1 MFRFPR
7 TSRNRCRRRCSPLR
21 RVCSWFVILSASS
34 AAAAAA
40 DDTVERYFRGL
51 RERQL
56 FSVAEGYC
64 LKRLGDP
71 QLPPAERA
79 LLTAELSRTFSEHAL
94 QHTGAEQEEFWQRAQ
109 SVVDELLARDPAIP
123 RRELL
128 TLQSMLVGA
137 ARGRALAWQAD
148 LAAHDAPLRERAT
161 AQLQIA
167 VAGLRQTEADLA
179 DRIRSAERISPAARA
194 DGALT
199 GAELRRLAREANFQ
213 SALTALDLAR
223 LLPPGVEHTA
233 ALHDV
238 DKRLADLARPPL
250 DDTGWQTRVLRVEVA
265 RLRGDLSQARLLA
278 GALLQSGAPRPSVER
293 AVAEQA
299 RIELADQRP
308 DQALQRIADYR
319 RGREVV
325 SEELLCMQVETL
337 LVARQL
343 AAARGDAALAGN
355 LLQQAQA
362 IDAALVTGWRARS
375 RMLLDAASES
385 SKYGPELAALV
396 RAGRTA
402 WQAGHLDD
410 AASQFARAAERA
422 DREGRADAAAEFTLT
437 RASILLRDG
446 RHEAALDA
454 FRDAADRASDA
465 DQAAEADLLA
475 AFCLGKLWE
484 RQPTQSRREAY
495 AGALEDHR
503 RRFADRPSA
512 GEATWMLAAYEEHRQ
527 QWTRAL
533 ALYRAVPGDHA
544 RGDAARVRIAAL
556 YEQVLAR
563 LRELGQPSGEWEA
576 RAVEELSGYVD
587 RFPLPPARL
596 DASHSEIAVRL
607 ARLLLNQRP
616 PNYSDADALLDRVA
630 ASWDIV
636 LREADRD
643 GAAPDE
649 VWTSVKHAGTQL
661 RIVSLAGQRR
671 IAEAQQV
678 LDSATQA
685 RPQELLAVL
694 HGLVQLATDIE
705 PQRQQALGAL
715 QLAAARRLDGR
726 RAELDPA
733 ARRTLDECRA
743 QAFAAVGQIDD
754 AIKVYEELLQASPSN
769 RELLRTTAELLLRSP
784 SKEALSRAKQ
794 TWRRLEAREKPGSPA
809 WLEARYQVAAST
821 LALGQTDECRKLV
834 GVTRLLYPDLGNPEL
849 KQRYEQ
855 LAAQLP

>member
-1 MFRFPR
+1 MFRFQR
-7 TSRNRCRRRCSPLR
+7 TSRNRCQRLCSPLR
-21 RVCSWFVILSASS
+21 RLCMTLAIVSSLSATV
-34 AAAAAA
+34 AAA
-40 DDTVERYFRGL
+40 DDAAERYFRGL

-64 LKRLGDP
+64 LKRLADP
-71 QLPPAERA
+71 QLLPAERA
-79 LLTAELSRTFSEHAL
+79 LLTAELSRTFTEHAL
-94 QHTGAEQEEFWQRAQ
+94 QHTGTEQEELWQRAQ

-128 TLQSMLVGA
+128 SLQSVLVGA
-137 ARGRALAWQAD
+137 ARGRALAWQAE
-148 LAAHDAPLRERAT
+148 LAPHDGLLRERAT

-167 VAGLRQTEADLA
+167 IAGLRRTEAELA

-194 DGALT
+194 DGTLT
-199 GAELRRLAREANFQ
+199 AAELRRLAREANFQ

-223 LLPPGVEHTA
+223 LLPAGVERTA
-233 ALHDV
+233 ALHDI
-238 DKRLADLARPPL
+238 DKRLAELARPPL
-250 DDTGWQTRVLRVEVA
+250 DDTGWHGRVLRIEVA
-265 RLRGDLSQARLLA
+265 RLRGDLPQARLLA
-278 GALLQSGAPRPSVER
+278 GSLLQSGAPRNSVER

-299 RIELADQRP
+299 RIELANQRP
-308 DQALQRIADYR
+308 DQALQHIADYR

-325 SEELLCMQVETL
+325 SEELRCVQIETL
-337 LVARQL
+337 LMARQL
-343 AAARGDAALAGN
+343 AVARGDTALAGD
-355 LLQQAQA
+355 LLQEAQA

-375 RMLLDAASES
+375 RMLLNAASES

-396 RAGRTA
+396 RAGRSA
-402 WQAGHLDD
+402 WEAGHLDD
-410 AASQFARAAERA
+410 AADQFARAAERA
-422 DREGRADAAAEFTLT
+422 DREGRSDAATEFTLT

-454 FRDAADRASDA
+454 FRDASARASNP

-484 RQPTQSRREAY
+484 QQPTQARREAY
-495 AGALEDHR
+495 AAALEDHR

-563 LRELGQPSGEWEA
+563 LHELGQPAGEWEA
-576 RAVEELSGYVD
+576 RAIEELSGYVD

-596 DASHSEIAVRL
+596 EVSHAEIAVRL
-607 ARLLLNQRP
+607 ARLLLNQRQ
-616 PNYSDADALLDRVA
+616 PNYSDADALLDRIA
-630 ASWDIV
+630 GSWDIV

-643 GAAPDE
+643 GAAPDA
-649 VWTSVKHAGTQL
+649 VWSSVKHAGTQL

-694 HGLVQLATDIE
+694 HGLVQVAEDIE
-705 PQRQQALGAL
+705 PQRQRALGSL
-715 QLAAARRLDGR
+715 QLAAARRLDTQ

-733 ARRTLDECRA
+733 ARRMLDECRA

-754 AIKVYEELLQASPSN
+754 AITVYEELLQATPNN

-784 SKEALSRAKQ
+784 SKGALSRAKEA
-794 TWRRLEAREKPGSPA
+794 WRRLEAREKPGSPA
-809 WLEARYQVAAST
+809 WLEARYHVAAST
-821 LALGQTDECRKLV
+821 LALGQIEECRKLV

-849 KQRYEQ
+849 KQRYEE
-855 LAAQLP
+855 LAAQLQ